1 MLSGEETEELVRS
14 VLSRPALGK
23 LLIEMVCSDV
33 VNSTWSTA
41 PDAKEVLST
50 LISTVVCNMAKN
62 VKTISQ
68 DLWAQVD
75 KDRNGEVEAHEFQEL
90 FPVAFTNCIAVPLAA
105 DLARRGKQKL
115 DMLKSMADAV
125 TKP

>member
-1 MLSGEETEELVRS
+1 MAIDVFLECNAKNISGRSNEKMVDVRQTMTQVWESVDFNGDGMLSGEETEELVRS

-50 LISTVVCNMAKN
+50 LVSTVVCNMAKN

-68 DLWAQVD
+68 DL
-75 KDRNGEVEAHEFQEL
+75 
-90 FPVAFTNCIAVPLAA
+90 
-105 DLARRGKQKL
+105 
-115 DMLKSMADAV
+115 
-125 TKP
+125 